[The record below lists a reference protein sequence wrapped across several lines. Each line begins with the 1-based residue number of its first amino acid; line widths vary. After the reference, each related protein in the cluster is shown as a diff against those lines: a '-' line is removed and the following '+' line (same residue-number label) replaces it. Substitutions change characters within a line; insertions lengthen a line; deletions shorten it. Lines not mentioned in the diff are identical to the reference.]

1 MGILEFGMV
10 WFLLN
15 LLHPWNLFDADKRA
29 LHVEHCMCMLI
40 VDIHGIYW
48 ILTEGHCMSEHCM
61 STLIMAAE
69 SFLEYSA
76 AKPGDKCCPVPCGAR
91 LEVLGR

>member
-15 LLHPWNLFDADKRA
+15 LLHTWNLLDADERE

-40 VDIHGIYW
+40 VDIHGICW
-48 ILTEGHCMSEHCM
+48 ILTDGHLH
-61 STLIMAAE
+61 
-69 SFLEYSA
+69 EYA
-76 AKPGDKCCPVPCGAR
+76 HHGCRVIPGILCRETRGQALSCPLWCAS
-91 LEVLGR
+91 